1 MLNVLVLLCASNWVI
16 VKEAEA
22 ASADPEVFTAL
33 RFGVAALAFTPWL
46 AKGLRERGIVIAGL
60 ELGLWSALGYL
71 TQAEGLLTTVRGEE
85 GGERKGGGGLCVRA
99 CPPLSLPLSSLSV
112 SLSPRPIQDASRA
125 SFLSTFSVVTVPV
138 LAGLE
143 GTRISLTTWACA
155 AAAILGVYFL
165 ENGGAPPSWGDAWSL
180 ASAVCFAIQIY
191 RTEART
197 KVVPEDRVL
206 PLLAVI
212 VTVVAG
218 ITCGAAVVRDPTAL
232 PRLAAAG
239 PGGVR
244 DALTAVDWGPIF
256 WTGLM
261 STDAVLLLELVALR
275 WVSSV
280 DAAIVYTT
288 EPVLGA
294 IIAWFVLGE
303 RFGPMGFLGAVII
316 ILAALTTQ
324 LVGSGG
330 GEEEAK

>member
-1 MLNVLVLLCASNWVI
+1 MQIRSLSSTSCARPALNLTHTLTRHTPPPPLLSWTNRGKGLVLLNVLVLLCASNWVI

-46 AKGLRERGIVIAGL
+46 KKGLSEKGIVIAGL

-71 TQAEGLLTTVRGEE
+71 TQAEGLLTTVRERRRERGRRGEW
-85 GGERKGGGGLCVRA
+85 RKKKKCMEKTPTRA
-99 CPPLSLPLSSLSV
+99 RPCSPLLSLHSL
-112 SLSPRPIQDASRA
+112 QDASRA

-138 LAGLE
+138 LAGLD
-143 GTRISLTTWACA
+143 GNRISLTTWGCA

-212 VTVVAG
+212 VAVVAL
-218 ITCGAAVVRDPTAL
+218 ITCGAASARDPTAL

-239 PGGVR
+239 PEGVKE
-244 DALTAVDWGPIF
+244 ALSAVDWVPIF

-280 DAAIVYTT
+280 DAAIV
-288 EPVLGA
+288 
-294 IIAWFVLGE
+294 
-303 RFGPMGFLGAVII
+303 
-316 ILAALTTQ
+316 
-324 LVGSGG
+324 
-330 GEEEAK
+330 

>member
-1 MLNVLVLLCASNWVI
+1 MEEKKKCME
-16 VKEAEA
+16 K
-22 ASADPEVFTAL
+22 
-33 RFGVAALAFTPWL
+33 TP
-46 AKGLRERGIVIAGL
+46 
-60 ELGLWSALGYL
+60 
-71 TQAEGLLTTVRGEE
+71 T
-85 GGERKGGGGLCVRA
+85 RA
-99 CPPLSLPLSSLSV
+99 RPCSPLLSLHSL
-112 SLSPRPIQDASRA
+112 QDASRA

-138 LAGLE
+138 LAGLD
-143 GTRISLTTWACA
+143 GNRISLTTWGCA

-212 VTVVAG
+212 VAVVAL
-218 ITCGAAVVRDPTAL
+218 ITCGAASARDPTAL

-239 PGGVR
+239 PEGVKQ
-244 DALTAVDWGPIF
+244 ALSAVDWVPIF

-288 EPVLGA
+288 EPVLGGV
-294 IIAWFVLGE
+294 IAWCVLGE
-303 RFGPMGFLGAVII
+303 RFGPKGFLGAAII
-316 ILAALTTQ
+316 VVAALTTQ
-324 LVGSGG
+324 LVGTGG
-330 GEEEAK
+330 GEEGK

>member
-1 MLNVLVLLCASNWVI
+1 MGGMDGRVAVVACTRARFLSHPLTLL
-16 VKEAEA
+16 
-22 ASADPEVFTAL
+22 L
-33 RFGVAALAFTPWL
+33 
-46 AKGLRERGIVIAGL
+46 
-60 ELGLWSALGYL
+60 
-71 TQAEGLLTTVRGEE
+71 
-85 GGERKGGGGLCVRA
+85 
-99 CPPLSLPLSSLSV
+99 LSLLSTHHTHTR
-112 SLSPRPIQDASRA
+112 RPQDASRA

-138 LAGLE
+138 LAGLD

-165 ENGGAPPSWGDAWSL
+165 ENGGAPPSWGDAWAL
-180 ASAVCFAIQIY
+180 ASAVCFAVQIF

-197 KVVPEDRVL
+197 KTVPEDRVL

-212 VTVVAG
+212 VAVVAG
-218 ITCGAAVVRDPTAL
+218 ITCGAAVARDPTAL

-239 PGGVR
+239 PAGVR
-244 DALTAVDWGPIF
+244 AALVTVDWGPVL
-256 WTGLM
+256 WTGFM

-303 RFGPMGFLGAVII
+303 RFGPKGFLGAAII
-316 ILAALTTQ
+316 IVAALTTQ
-324 LVGSGG
+324 LVGVQEG
-330 GEEEAK
+330 GEDGK